1 MATMSLDQFYALEQT
16 DKTQKR
22 GLGDG
27 LYGLILPKNKKSNS
41 SPKAGK
47 YFYWKN
53 AKYEIRIGACKKFTE
68 KQARKKVLEFQDCVG
83 KERILRVLAYLQ
95 QRKLKHSKMLLIL
108 GSTTQKFN

>member
-16 DKTQKR
+16 EKTQKR

-41 SPKAGK
+41 SPKTGK

-53 AKYEIRIGACKKFTE
+53 AKYEIRMVLVRNLRKNRQGKK
-68 KQARKKVLEFQDCVG
+68 
-83 KERILRVLAYLQ
+83 YLN
-95 QRKLKHSKMLLIL
+95 SKIV
-108 GSTTQKFN
+108 